1 MRKLWEQK
9 PRTFSI
15 ISFPTHDPGHQKC
28 FRIVMQNIFRDFC
41 CFAFVFQGYL
51 FPKTEYDCNILCFL
65 VYKKMQQQF
74 YRVVLINFYSLIYFE
89 FPAFLNWTSSQR
101 VYKHWLIKYRVQ
113 ILWHFMQSIVVLFY
127 VTLSRRFETKWVWGV
142 GVDAVWKVRGDALVR
157 MPIGE

>member
-28 FRIVMQNIFRDFC
+28 FRIVMQSIFRGFC
-41 CFAFVFQGYL
+41 CFVFVFQGYL
-51 FPKTEYDCNILCFL
+51 FPKLNMIAIYYVFL
-65 VYKKMQQQF
+65 FTKKMQQQF

-89 FPAFLNWTSSQR
+89 FSAFLNWTSSQR

-113 ILWHFMQSIVVLFY
+113 ILWHFMQSIVVFVLCNFIAAFWDEM
-127 VTLSRRFETKWVWGV
+127 SKGCW
-142 GVDAVWKVRGDALVR
+142 
-157 MPIGE
+157 